1 MSQRLI
7 LLLLTLELFLSNQ
20 QQRNICI
27 SETRLQ
33 SLLTI
38 VSMSRTLHH
47 GLLPHPMIN
56 IRLEEI
62 DDLNSKCSLVN
73 KYVTQL

>member
-20 QQRNICI
+20 QLRNICI

-38 VSMSRTLHH
+38 VSMSRTLHL
-47 GLLPHPMIN
+47 GLRPHPMIN

-73 KYVTQL
+73 KYVTKL